1 MGLLQDTKN
10 RIFIDSHHHFFNPDA
25 WLSVHENQ
33 QHNMSAGGE
42 RVDRKTFIRLMQQ
55 HGLAYNPPVRLHGC
69 ERTLPD

>member
-33 QHNMSAGGE
+33 PHTKSAGGE
-42 RVDRKTFIRLMQQ
+42 SRLT
-55 HGLAYNPPVRLHGC
+55 LHLQKHIKC
-69 ERTLPD
+69 RIFA